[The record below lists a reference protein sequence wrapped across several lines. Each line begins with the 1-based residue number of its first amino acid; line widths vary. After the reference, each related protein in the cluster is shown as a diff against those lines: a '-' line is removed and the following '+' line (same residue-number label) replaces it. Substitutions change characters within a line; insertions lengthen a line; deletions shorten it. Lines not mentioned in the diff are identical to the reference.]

1 MKDTRTFK
9 EIAAAV
15 LEAPDFQVETCD
27 RVVGSTHLAANTA
40 IEIVRSSVSNRTGS
54 GLSENPADILE
65 AIAAKNRLLEVLDEI
80 EAGRTKPAM
89 NLTLKIC
96 K

>member
-9 EIAAAV
+9 EISAAV
-15 LEAPDFQVETCD
+15 LEAPDLQVELSD
-27 RVVGSTHLAANTA
+27 RVIGSTHLFAEQQISTIRIACACGVDPNKM
-40 IEIVRSSVSNRTGS
+40 
-54 GLSENPADILE
+54 PE
-65 AIAAKNRLLEVLDEI
+65 AIAAKNRLLDVLNEI